1 VKNVPIIAI
10 VDDDA
15 SVRRSLLRVVESA
28 GYKAE
33 TFASGREF
41 LAWLPHGEAACLVLD
56 VHMDELSGF
65 DLHDRLN
72 VPIVFITGRDD
83 AATLARMER
92 SRAAG
97 HLSKPFDRTAVLDTI
112 HRAVGALH
120 ALRPGAPDGVDGHPP
135 REEGEAAVGAPHAL
149 RPGARVS
156 F

>member
-1 VKNVPIIAI
+1 MMWGDAAVKNVPIIAI

-33 TFASGREF
+33 TFASAREF
-41 LAWLPHGEAACLVLD
+41 LGWLPHGQAACLVLD
-56 VHMDELSGF
+56 VHMDDVSGF

-83 AATLARMER
+83 PATLARLET

-97 HLSKPFDRTAVLDTI
+97 HLRKPFDRAAVLETI

-120 ALRPGAPDGVDGHPP
+120 APRVGPGEVDGHSP
-135 REEGEAAVGAPHAL
+135 RNDGEP
-149 RPGARVS
+149 
-156 F
+156 